1 MRRLDFVSGAPQFAI
16 FKEGAN
22 KTNFGGVI
30 YLIYII
36 ILVILAIIYLFDYFE
51 NDKYE
56 FNYTYI
62 KKPYSEYSTTED
74 EHLNIDLGI
83 AVYLNKWTSK
93 GTVSLQDNPNFKV
106 IDVERFTEKY
116 MKQAS
121 QHIYEYLFTEDDD
134 IIIHYGQLYMK
145 KLKDIRLAVIY
156 KCNGGRYENDCYIR
170 EEDISD

>member
-36 ILVILAIIYLFDYFE
+36 ILVILAIIYLDDYFE

-106 IDVERFTEKY
+106 IDVDRFIKKY
-116 MKQAS
+116 M
-121 QHIYEYLFTEDDD
+121 E
-134 IIIHYGQLYMK
+134 
-145 KLKDIRLAVIY
+145 
-156 KCNGGRYENDCYIR
+156 
-170 EEDISD
+170 